1 MCENINDDSNKNFGR
16 LSISDK
22 PILYETSLTTV
33 ADIAGKMA
41 LLAGGLYLTQ
51 RWKNNMGESEV
62 LEKLDEVK
70 DESKQS
76 DVDFTSDVDRIL
88 KVITKLKYG
97 QEFENHEGRRD
108 YNEFVDRSVCKIENS
123 QHLPSNYQVEVCVFT
138 ALHEENIAKNI
149 ETTSQE
155 AAQALPFSKDFEEIH
170 IKRPDDIVIC
180 ICTATEHW
188 TISI

>member
-1 MCENINDDSNKNFGR
+1 MTVVCENINDDSNKNFGR

-51 RWKNNMGESEV
+51 RWKNNLGESEV

-123 QHLPSNYQVEVCVFT
+123 KHLTIQ
-138 ALHEENIAKNI
+138 
-149 ETTSQE
+149 
-155 AAQALPFSKDFEEIH
+155 LPGGGLCFH
-170 IKRPDDIVIC
+170 CHP
-180 ICTATEHW
+180 
-188 TISI
+188 